1 MLVGRDVLS
10 AHIETCPLSNE
21 ETERFRL
28 LITMFQV
35 TWEEDVF
42 TVHEKNVLT

>member
-1 MLVGRDVLS
+1 MLVRRDVLS
-10 AHIETCPLSNE
+10 AHIETCPLSSE
-21 ETERFRL
+21 ETEWFRL

-42 TVHEKNVLT
+42 TIHMRKMC